1 MDITRR
7 TIALRNKCDDFPD
20 FICNFGV
27 NDYDCLG
34 EYDRHVREFIDER
47 PAPVLNDIIHY
58 NNFRLGLTAELED
71 NYDTNERVLHMT
83 VKLNWPKKYELQPL
97 DKMSSQLS
105 GRIASEWTGDEWQ
118 YLDRCY
124 SVWGN
129 MTIQMEDVEW
139 WLPRMTMD
147 DNVRVTLNRA
157 AMNNMFLLF
166 DYGRQMNR
174 ILRDGLAPLD
184 WDIIWA
190 RGLDSQNYPKFEPGY
205 EAMQIQLRNY
215 LRMIERHWTKV
226 VVPYFGGNPT
236 KFTKY
241 DPVYD
246 GSLEALLRSID
257 RRMFDIRRPEAVGVE
272 CDAELLGF

>member
-7 TIALRNKCDDFPD
+7 TIALKNKCDDFPD

-27 NDYDCLG
+27 NDYDCPG
-34 EYDRHVREFIDER
+34 MYDRHIREFVDER

-71 NYDTNERVLHMT
+71 NYDTNERILHMT

-105 GRIASEWTGDEWQ
+105 GRIASDWTGEEWQ
-118 YLDRCY
+118 YLERCY

-129 MTIQMEDVEW
+129 MTIQMQDVEW

-174 ILRDGLAPLD
+174 IMRDGLAPLD
-184 WDIIWA
+184 WDIIEA
-190 RGLDSQNYPKFEPGY
+190 RGYDSQGYPKYEPGY
-205 EAMQIQLRNY
+205 EAMQAELRNY
-215 LRMIERHWTKV
+215 LRMIEQQWTKV
-226 VVPYFGGNPT
+226 VVPYFGGDPT

-241 DPVYD
+241 NPVYD
-246 GSLEALLRSID
+246 GSLDSLLRDID
-257 RRMFDIRRPEAVGVE
+257 KRIFDIRNPDAVGVE

>member
-20 FICNFGV
+20 FICNF
-27 NDYDCLG
+27 NLSDYDCPG
-34 EYDRHVREFIDER
+34 MYEYHIREFVDER

-71 NYDTNERVLHMT
+71 NYDTNERILHMT

-105 GRIASEWTGDEWQ
+105 GRIASDWTGEEWQ
-118 YLDRCY
+118 YLERCY

-129 MTIQMEDVEW
+129 MTIQMQDVEW

-166 DYGRQMNR
+166 DYGRKMNH
-174 ILRDGLAPLD
+174 IMRDGLAPLD
-184 WDIIWA
+184 WDIIEA
-190 RGLDSQNYPKFEPGY
+190 RGYDSQGYPKYEPGY
-205 EAMQIQLRNY
+205 EAMQAELRNY
-215 LRMIERHWTKV
+215 LRMIEQQWTKV

-241 DPVYD
+241 NPVYD
-246 GSLEALLRSID
+246 GSLDSLLRDID
-257 RRMFDIRRPEAVGVE
+257 KRIFDIRNPEGIGVE